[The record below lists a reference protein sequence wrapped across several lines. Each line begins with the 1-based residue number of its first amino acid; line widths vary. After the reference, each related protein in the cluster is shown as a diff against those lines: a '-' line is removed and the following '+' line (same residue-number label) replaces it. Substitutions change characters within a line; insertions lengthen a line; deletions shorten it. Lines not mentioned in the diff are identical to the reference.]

1 MMAKLNLQFENRVL
15 KEYPTGVMVT
25 IGRLPDNMVI
35 IDHPAVSRHHARV
48 YSDGDQFIVEDLQS
62 TNGTFVNEKRVTR
75 HTLRDGDVVL
85 VGKHQLVFD
94 AMGTGEA
101 FDGVA
106 ATAVLHTR

>member
-1 MMAKLNLQFENRVL
+1 MPKLILQFENRVL

-35 IDHPAVSRHHARV
+35 IDNPAVSSHHACV

-75 HTLRDGDVVL
+75 HTLTSFVQFL
-85 VGKHQLVFD
+85 LQKT
-94 AMGTGEA
+94 MGFSNMTGSTWRR
-101 FDGVA
+101 FVS
-106 ATAVLHTR
+106 RSRRI